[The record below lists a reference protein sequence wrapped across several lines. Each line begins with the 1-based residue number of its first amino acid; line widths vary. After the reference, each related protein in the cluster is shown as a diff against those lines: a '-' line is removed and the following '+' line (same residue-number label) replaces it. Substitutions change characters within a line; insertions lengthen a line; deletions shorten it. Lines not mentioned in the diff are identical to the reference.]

1 MTRRSS
7 TLWRRFELV
16 VASLERALSPQGAVV
31 TSPDRLRDRVTGR
44 LREVDA
50 TVRIVRPNGTE
61 ELTAI
66 ECRRRKCRQD
76 DPWIEQL
83 ASKQHKIGAD
93 RVIAVSSRGF
103 SESAKLSANHF
114 GIALR
119 TPAELSDPREVEK
132 LFAGYSLAATITDFQ
147 VFSIDLV
154 DRDGVQLPRHELE
167 ALFSSTSLDTKF
179 LLDEN
184 GRPWGSAD
192 GVCRRIG
199 DHDVPVDGTP
209 VEKWSTIIF
218 PARLAFV
225 RLTSGLRELGSMRL
239 GVRFARYTRS
249 FTKSYSASYS
259 SLDAKLTTVLSGDA
273 VLDGGERLVM
283 TVHLAE
289 PS

>member
-1 MTRRSS
+1 MARRSS

-16 VASLERALSPQGAVV
+16 VASLEQALSSQGAVV
-31 TSPDRLRDRVTGR
+31 TSPDRLRDRITGR

-50 TVRIVRPNGTE
+50 TVRIVRPDGTE

-66 ECRRRKCRQD
+66 ECRRRRNRQD

-119 TPAELSDPREVEK
+119 TLAELSDPDEVAE
-132 LFAGYSLAATITDFQ
+132 LFAGYSLAVTITDFQ

-154 DRDGVQLPRHELE
+154 DHDGIEVPRRELE
-167 ALFSSTSLDTKF
+167 TLFASASHDTKF
-179 LLDEN
+179 LLDES
-184 GRPWGSAD
+184 GDPWGSFD

-199 DHDVPVDGTP
+199 DHDVPVDGKP
-209 VEKWSTIIF
+209 VEKWATIKF
-218 PARLAFV
+218 PRRLAFV
-225 RLTSGLRELGSMRL
+225 RLTSGIRELGSMRL
-239 GVRFARYTRS
+239 GVRFVRYTRS
-249 FTKSYSASYS
+249 ISKTYSASYS
-259 SLDAKLTTVLSGDA
+259 SLDAKLTTVLAGDT
-273 VLDGGERLVM
+273 VLDDGERLVM